1 MGTRCLLQEMRRK
14 AGLDVRV
21 RDGGAAEIQGEQG
34 HLGIVYY
41 FMIQS
46 LRMFYIAYDL
56 NFFDLR
62 Y

>member
-46 LRMFYIAYDL
+46 LRMFLYSL
-56 NFFDLR
+56 RFKFF
-62 Y
+62 